1 MMRFAR
7 LWAIALL
14 MAGPVAAQESITYSD
29 ASSQACSQEAI
40 SNGERA
46 DCIGASARQCIEATT
61 LGNRRLVGAL
71 CLMSETKYWQR
82 RLDDMRDVLARS
94 FEASDIGLGTEGQTA
109 FPKGEALAL
118 LMQDWE
124 RYRHQTCQFEMAL
137 SGAMP
142 GDGLIDIEC
151 NLRLTGAQALYL
163 EQQPVGGF

>member
-1 MMRFAR
+1 MRLIMVFAV
-7 LWAIALL
+7 LL
-14 MAGPVAAQESITYSD
+14 VASAGWAQEITYSD
-29 ASSQACSQEAI
+29 ASSEACSQEAV
-40 SNGERA
+40 SDGERA
-46 DCIGASARQCIEATT
+46 DCIGASARQCIEATS
-61 LGNRRLVGAL
+61 LGNRRLIGAL

-94 FEASDIGLGTEGQTA
+94 FKASDIGLGTDGLTA

-118 LMQDWE
+118 MMQDWE
-124 RYRHQTCQFEMAL
+124 RYRDQTCQFEMAL

-142 GDGLIDIEC
+142 GDGLIDVEC